1 MLIMIPQCD
10 ISAEFYI
17 FIFFFFLKQKLNR
30 FYSLPRERISFSKR
44 KKENELKTHSIIFYI
59 LDATWKFCLLYPV
72 SAFTAGLFKEFMD

>member
-17 FIFFFFLKQKLNR
+17 FIFFLLKQKLNR
-30 FYSLPRERISFSKR
+30 FYSLPRERISVSKGKR
-44 KKENELKTHSIIFYI
+44 ENELKIHSIIFYI

-72 SAFTAGLFKEFMD
+72 SGFTAGLFRVI